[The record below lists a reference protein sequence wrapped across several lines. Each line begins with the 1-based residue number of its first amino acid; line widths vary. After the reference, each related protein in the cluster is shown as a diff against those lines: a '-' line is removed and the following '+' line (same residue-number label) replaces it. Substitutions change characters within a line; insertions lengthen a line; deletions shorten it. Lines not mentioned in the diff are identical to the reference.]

1 MLRGAHSSL
10 MSVCRGLSHILSLQ
24 WGRCI
29 RSETADAEEQQGY
42 TVGIMALQQGPQFE
56 LEAPKISRMH
66 ERETLT
72 VFQ

>member
-1 MLRGAHSSL
+1 

-24 WGRCI
+24 WGRRI

-56 LEAPKISRMH
+56 LETPKISRMH